1 MDELMRQLADL
12 PVHPAGGL
20 TMAEVLSLP
29 EPFSSVIVDCV
40 RHGSIT
46 QEQIA
51 EQLGTTLP
59 LARQVGDLLAE
70 RGYLQLE
77 DEPDADRRIYRVYLS
92 RIRPRSE
99 LSSLLKN
106 LDL

>member
-1 MDELMRQLADL
+1 MDEMVRQLADL
-12 PVHPAGGL
+12 PIHPAGGL
-20 TMAEVLSLP
+20 TMTEVLSLP
-29 EPFSSVIVDCV
+29 EPFSSIIVDCV

-59 LARQVGDLLAE
+59 LARQVGDILAE

-77 DEPDADRRIYRVYLS
+77 DEPAADIRTYRVYLS
-92 RIRPRSE
+92 RIRPRAD
-99 LSSLLKN
+99 LSKLWN
-106 LDL
+106 TLDL